1 MAKLCDFEYGSTSP
15 EKTPRSEPMSNP
27 KLENGALVARDA
39 HVALTELKKLV
50 DRATEKLRTAERESI
65 GVAIGHS
72 QDEDPLRTLQDAAD
86 TLQSPS
92 FEAAV
97 SQAKEKMQ
105 VAVKWHLGLQGA

>member
-1 MAKLCDFEYGSTSP
+1 MPNHL
-15 EKTPRSEPMSNP
+15 
-27 KLENGALVARDA
+27 LENGALITRDA
-39 HVALTELKKLV
+39 HTALEELKQLV
-50 DRATEKLRTAERESI
+50 DSATEKLRTAERETI

-72 QDEDPLRTLQDAAD
+72 QHDDPLRTLQDAAD

-105 VAVKWHLGLQGA
+105 TAVNWHLRVQRAQDWLAR